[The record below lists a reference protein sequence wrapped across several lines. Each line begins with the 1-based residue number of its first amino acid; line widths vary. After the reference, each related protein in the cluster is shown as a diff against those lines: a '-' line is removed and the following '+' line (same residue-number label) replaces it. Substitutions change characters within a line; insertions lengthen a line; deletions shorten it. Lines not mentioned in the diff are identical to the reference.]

1 MKNIELALVV
11 NGRKEELSIPP
22 NRTLLEM
29 LREDLQLTG
38 AKEGCGHGEC
48 GACMVILDGRTVNS
62 CARGAGRAA
71 SASSGEASSM
81 VVTQRRP
88 SAALPTTTAGISS
101 EHGVPGS
108 KGTTPKASGDTPP
121 TSSWWSI
128 AASAAGTSA
137 SGTRAAT
144 PRAPKPTPS
153 RTNRY
158 PSPPATSLRLRSRS
172 SGRV

>member
-62 CARGAGRAA
+62 CLILAAELEGA
-71 SASSGEASSM
+71 S
-81 VVTQRRP
+81 VVTIEGLKQGKQLHPVQQAFIER
-88 SAALPTTTAGISS
+88 SGMQCGFCTSGQVLAA
-101 EHGVPGS
+101 
-108 KGTTPKASGDTPP
+108 KALLDENPN
-121 TSSWWSI
+121 
-128 AASAAGTSA
+128 
-137 SGTRAAT
+137 
-144 PRAPKPTPS
+144 PTPDEIRDGMAGS
-153 RTNRY
+153 FCRCTGY
-158 PSPPATSLRLRSRS
+158 TKIFDSVAAAAELLRAHQGERP
-172 SGRV
+172 

>member
-62 CARGAGRAA
+62 CLILAAELEGA
-71 SASSGEASSM
+71 S
-81 VVTQRRP
+81 VVTIEGLKQGEQLHPVQQAFIDR
-88 SAALPTTTAGISS
+88 SGMQCGFCTSGQVLAA
-101 EHGVPGS
+101 
-108 KGTTPKASGDTPP
+108 KALLDEKPN
-121 TSSWWSI
+121 
-128 AASAAGTSA
+128 
-137 SGTRAAT
+137 
-144 PRAPKPTPS
+144 PTPDEIRDGMAGS
-153 RTNRY
+153 FCRCTGYTKIFDSVAAAAELMRAHRGEQ
-158 PSPPATSLRLRSRS
+158 P
-172 SGRV
+172 

>member
-62 CARGAGRAA
+62 CLILAAELEGA
-71 SASSGEASSM
+71 S
-81 VVTQRRP
+81 VVTIEGLKQGEQLHP
-88 SAALPTTTAGISS
+88 VQQAFIDHSGMQCGFCTSGQVLAA
-101 EHGVPGS
+101 
-108 KGTTPKASGDTPP
+108 KALLDENPN
-121 TSSWWSI
+121 
-128 AASAAGTSA
+128 
-137 SGTRAAT
+137 
-144 PRAPKPTPS
+144 PTPDEIRDGMAGS
-153 RTNRY
+153 FCRCTGYTKIFDSVAAAAELLRTHQGER
-158 PSPPATSLRLRSRS
+158 P
-172 SGRV
+172 